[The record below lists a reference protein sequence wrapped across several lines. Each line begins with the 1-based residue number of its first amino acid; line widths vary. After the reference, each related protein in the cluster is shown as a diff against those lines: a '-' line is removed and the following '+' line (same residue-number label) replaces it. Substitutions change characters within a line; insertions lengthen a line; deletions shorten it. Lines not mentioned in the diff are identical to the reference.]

1 MIARRPLIAL
11 ALLVSGLAPAIARE
25 SDHPAAMAPYLA
37 ATRHMAATD
46 FKTART
52 EILDAIKAEPGW
64 FAPHLA
70 QAQILAELGD
80 GVGAR
85 AAIDRAL
92 ALGVKPI
99 DVRHLQAHVL
109 LLLGDPEKA
118 VAEASAADIP
128 AKFRPYAVRVK
139 ARAFLAL
146 GNLGASAQE
155 YQTLVAATPKDS
167 LAWSDF
173 ARLRVYA
180 GDLSGAIQACRTAV
194 ELNPRNHD
202 ALTLMGELVRGQFGL
217 VASIPWYERALEVE
231 PGNTVTM
238 LELAATYG
246 DAGRARD
253 MLSMTRRVLA
263 IDEKNA
269 KAFYLQAVLAARAGK
284 YDLSR
289 SLLNRVGDRLDTLA
303 AVILLK
309 AVLEIKAG
317 NEELAIAQLR
327 ELLLSQPDNLKLRR
341 LLGAALS
348 RTGDA
353 HGTIDVLKPI
363 ADRADADSY
372 TLTLIGRAFEKL
384 DDRKAAAVYLDRAA
398 FPVPRDPVPF
408 GSVDDIGLVER
419 ANADNPG
426 NAKTAVPLISRLIL
440 AGRAADAL
448 PVAQAMQKQNPGV
461 PAAHVLVG
469 DALLAL
475 DRPKEAAAAYQLA
488 ADLQFSESNALRLIE
503 ALRRSGENGRALQAL
518 ALFIQQN
525 PRNVP
530 AQRLLG
536 DHFLA
541 SQDWTRAIDVL
552 ELVRRRIG
560 NRDASLLNSLAWAWL
575 GKGDQER
582 ALIFAKAAYDLS
594 PANPATANTYGWFLV
609 KSKQDARTGTLLLE
623 KSVASQPNHPGLRFQ
638 LAQGYAAI
646 GQKAKAKVEVQKALA
661 NPDFGDVDKAKK
673 LLATL

>member
-1 MIARRPLIAL
+1 
-11 ALLVSGLAPAIARE
+11 
-25 SDHPAAMAPYLA
+25 MAPYLA

-85 AAIDRAL
+85 AAIERAL
-92 ALGVKPI
+92 ALGVKPV

-109 LLLGDPEKA
+109 LLLGEPEKA
-118 VAEASAADIP
+118 LAEASAADLP

-139 ARAFLAL
+139 ARAFLAQ

-253 MLSMTRRVLA
+253 MLAMTRRVLA

-289 SLLNRVGDRLDTLA
+289 SLLNRVGDRLDDLA

-341 LLGAALS
+341 LLGA
-348 RTGDA
+348 
-353 HGTIDVLKPI
+353 I

-372 TLTLIGRAFEKL
+372 SLTLIGRAFEKL

-448 PVAQAMQKQNPGV
+448 PVAQTMQKQNPGV

-488 ADLQFSESNALRLIE
+488 ADLQFSESSALRLIE
-503 ALRRSGENGRALQAL
+503 ALRRSGENARALQVL
-518 ALFIQQN
+518 SLFIQQN

-541 SQDWTRAIDVL
+541 TQDWTRAIDVL

-623 KSVASQPNHPGLRFQ
+623 KSVASQPGHPGLRFQ

-646 GQKAKAKVEVQKALA
+646 GQKAKAKVEVQKALS
-661 NPDFGDVDKAKK
+661 NPEFSDADKAKE